1 MGQLIMRQH
10 ILLNNDWFALSVA
23 LTGEERKPKSGYKWV
38 EFEGTNVWKRRRI
51 LLNEYGEKVLT
62 LLSEPKS
69 SVIRPDAGLMEVAN
83 EWLYHGIGVGG
94 TLRLFKYLV
103 EYRELGMSRLDLAM
117 DFVPDEKQQK
127 VIWGLS
133 DSSMYVSGKRSG
145 SGFWS
150 SSSAEWMPEEWRGK
164 RIPHCQSWG
173 HKTTGVKWK
182 LYYKSKELR
191 EAGGGWFAKPYIV
204 DQWRES
210 GFDINNVWR
219 LEVSLH
225 NCNGLT
231 VDGQTLSRDFW
242 YKNTNELASSLYSS
256 RFIIREDGGHKDKS
270 NDRRVHFLPVRG
282 DMLVRCKVNESGNTR
297 NARVS
302 LLRSLV
308 RACDDEMVKYDERT
322 VKGVCDHV
330 RQLVQRDGLNRY
342 FQAMVGKSLNEW
354 CFEVISQSSGSSFEV
369 VTKNTD
375 IQTNTGFDTCLP
387 PSS

>member
-1 MGQLIMRQH
+1 MQH
-10 ILLNNDWFALSVA
+10 VLLNNDWFALSVT
-23 LTGEERKPKSGYKWV
+23 LTGEERRPKSGYKWV

-51 LLNEYGEKVLT
+51 LVNEYGEKVFT

-69 SVIRPDAGLMEVAN
+69 SVIRPDAGLIEVAN

-94 TLRLFKYLV
+94 VLRLFKYLV

-117 DFVPDEKQQK
+117 DFVPNEKQRR

-133 DSSMYVSGKRSG
+133 DGSMYVSGKRSG

-173 HKTTGVKWK
+173 HKTTDVKWK

-204 DQWRES
+204 DQWHES

-231 VDGQTLSRDFW
+231 VDGERLSRDFW
-242 YKNTNELASSLYSS
+242 YKNTNELASSLYTS

-270 NDRRVHFLPVRG
+270 NDKRVHFLPVRG
-282 DMLVRCKVNESGNTR
+282 DMLVRCKVNEGDGTR

-308 RACDDEMVKYDERT
+308 KACDDEMVKYDERT
-322 VKGVCDHV
+322 VKGVCEHV
-330 RQLVQRDGLNRY
+330 RQLVQRDGLHQY
-342 FQAMVGKSLNEW
+342 FKAMVGKSLNEW
-354 CFEVISQSSGSSFEV
+354 CMEVESQALGEVFEVKV
-369 VTKNTD
+369 KNTD
-375 IQTNTGFDTCLP
+375 LQANTQFDTCLP
-387 PSS
+387 PSSSRPLLP

>member
-1 MGQLIMRQH
+1 MQH
-10 ILLNNDWFALSVA
+10 VLLNNDWFALSVA
-23 LTGEERKPKSGYKWV
+23 LTGEERRLKSGYKWV

-51 LLNEYGEKVLT
+51 LLNEYGEKVFT

-69 SVIRPDAGLMEVAN
+69 SVIRPDAGLIEVAN

-94 TLRLFKYLV
+94 VLRLFKYLV
-103 EYRELGMSRLDLAM
+103 EYKELGMSRLDLAM
-117 DFVPDEKQQK
+117 DFVPNEKQQK
-127 VIWGLS
+127 VILGLA
-133 DSSMYVSGKRSG
+133 DGSMYVSGKRSG

-150 SSSAEWMPEEWRGK
+150 SSSAEWMPIEWRGK

-173 HKTTGVKWK
+173 HKTTDVKWK

-231 VDGQTLSRDFW
+231 IDGERLTRDFW
-242 YKNTNELASSLYSS
+242 YKNTGDLASSLYTS
-256 RFIIREDGGHKDKS
+256 RFIVREDGGHKDKS
-270 NDRRVHFLPVRG
+270 NDKKVHFLPVRG
-282 DMLVRCKVNESGNTR
+282 DMLVRCKVNEGDGTR

-308 RACDDEMVKYDERT
+308 KACDDEMVKYDERT
-322 VKGVCDHV
+322 VKGVCNHV
-330 RQLVQRDGLNRY
+330 RQLVQRDGLHQY
-342 FQAMVGKSLNEW
+342 FKAMVGKSLNEW
-354 CFEVISQSSGSSFEV
+354 CMEVESQALGEVFEVKV
-369 VTKNTD
+369 KNTD
-375 IQTNTGFDTCLP
+375 LQANTRFDTCLP
-387 PSS
+387 PYPDTN

>member
-1 MGQLIMRQH
+1 MQH
-10 ILLNNDWFALSVA
+10 VLLNNDWFALSVA
-23 LTGEERKPKSGYKWV
+23 LTGEERRPKSGYKWV
-38 EFEGTNVWKRRRI
+38 EFEGTNVWKRRRM
-51 LLNEYGEKVLT
+51 LLNEYGEKVFT

-69 SVIRPDAGLMEVAN
+69 SVIRPDAGLIEVAN

-94 TLRLFKYLV
+94 VLRLLKYLV

-117 DFVPDEKQQK
+117 DFVPNEKQQK

-133 DSSMYVSGKRSG
+133 DGSMYVSGKRSG

-150 SSSAEWMPEEWRGK
+150 SSSAEWMPSEWRGK

-173 HKTTGVKWK
+173 HKTTDVKWK

-231 VDGQTLSRDFW
+231 VNGERLSRDFW
-242 YKNTNELASSLYSS
+242 YKNTNELASSLYTS
-256 RFIIREDGGHKDKS
+256 RFIIREDGGHKDRS
-270 NDRRVHFLPVRG
+270 NDKRVHFLPVRG
-282 DMLVRCKVNESGNTR
+282 DMLVRCKVNEGDSTR

-308 RACDDEMVKYDERT
+308 KACDDEMVKYDERT
-322 VKGVCDHV
+322 VRGVCNHV
-330 RQLVQRDGLNRY
+330 RQLVQRDGLHQY
-342 FQAMVGKSLNEW
+342 FKAMVGKSLNEW
-354 CFEVISQSSGSSFEV
+354 CMEMESQALGEVFEVKV
-369 VTKNTD
+369 KNTD
-375 IQTNTGFDTCLP
+375 LQANKRFDTCLP

>member
-1 MGQLIMRQH
+1 MQH
-10 ILLNNDWFALSVA
+10 VLLNNDWFAMSVA
-23 LTGEERKPKSGYKWV
+23 LTGEERRPVSGYKWV
-38 EFEGTNVWKRRRI
+38 EFDGTNVWKRRRC
-51 LLNEYGEKVLT
+51 LFNEYGEKVFT

-69 SVIRPDAGLMEVAN
+69 SVIRPDAGLMEIAN
-83 EWLYHGIGVGG
+83 EWLYHGIGVSGI
-94 TLRLFKYLV
+94 LHLFRYLC
-103 EYRELGMSRLDLAM
+103 EYRELGLSRLDLAL
-117 DFVPDEKQQK
+117 DFVPNERQRK

-133 DSSMYVSGKRSG
+133 DGSMYVSGKRSG

-150 SSSAEWMPEEWRGK
+150 SSSAEWMPLEWRGK

-173 HKTTGVKWK
+173 HKTTDVKWK

-219 LEVSLH
+219 LEVSMH

-231 VDGQTLSRDFW
+231 VNGERLSRELW
-242 YKNTNELASSLYSS
+242 YKHTGELVSSLYTS
-256 RFIIREDGGHKDKS
+256 RFVIRENGSHKDKS
-270 NDRRVHFLPVRG
+270 NDKKVHFLPVRG
-282 DMLVRCKVNESGNTR
+282 DMLVRRKVSEGDGTR

-322 VKGVCDHV
+322 VDGVCEHV
-330 RQLVQRDGLNRY
+330 KRLVWQDGLQRY
-342 FQAMVGKSLNEW
+342 FLAMVGKTLDEW
-354 CFEVISQSSGSSFEV
+354 VLGVKSQASGMTYV
-369 VTKNTD
+369 ATPKNTD
-375 IQTNTGFDTCLP
+375 IQPFTGFDTCLP
-387 PSS
+387 QNPNTH

>member
-1 MGQLIMRQH
+1 MQH
-10 ILLNNDWFALSVA
+10 VLLNNDWFALSVA
-23 LTGEERKPKSGYKWV
+23 LTGEERRPKSGYKWV

-51 LLNEYGEKVLT
+51 LLNEYGEKVFT

-69 SVIRPDAGLMEVAN
+69 SVIRPDAGLIEVAN

-94 TLRLFKYLV
+94 VLRLFKYLC
-103 EYRELGMSRLDLAM
+103 EYRELGLSRLDLAM
-117 DFVPDEKQQK
+117 DFVPNEKQRE

-133 DSSMYVSGKRSG
+133 DGSMYVSGKRSG

-150 SSSAEWMPEEWRGK
+150 SSSAEWMPKEWRGK

-173 HKTTGVKWK
+173 HKTTDVKWK

-191 EAGGGWFAKPYIV
+191 EVGGGWFAKPYIV

-231 VDGQTLSRDFW
+231 VDGERLTRDFW
-242 YKNTNELASSLYSS
+242 YKNTGDLASSLYTS
-256 RFIIREDGGHKDKS
+256 RFVIREDGGHKDKS
-270 NDRRVHFLPVRG
+270 NDKRVHFLPVRG
-282 DMLVRCKVNESGNTR
+282 DMLVRCKVNEGDGTR

-308 RACDDEMVKYDERT
+308 KACDDEMVKYDERT
-322 VKGVCDHV
+322 VMGICDHV
-330 RQLVQRDGLNRY
+330 RQLVQRDGLQRY

-354 CFEVISQSSGSSFEV
+354 CDEVISQSSGSTFEV
-369 VTKNTD
+369 ITKNVD
-375 IQTNTGFDTCLP
+375 LQPNTQFDTCLP
-387 PSS
+387 PSSSHPLLP

>member
-1 MGQLIMRQH
+1 MQH
-10 ILLNNDWFALSVA
+10 VLLNNDWFALSVA
-23 LTGEERKPKSGYKWV
+23 LTGEERRPKSGYKWV
-38 EFEGTNVWKRRRI
+38 EFEGTNVWKHRRI
-51 LLNEYGEKVLT
+51 LVNEYGEKVFT

-69 SVIRPDAGLMEVAN
+69 SVIRPDAGLIEVAN

-94 TLRLFKYLV
+94 VLRLFKYLV
-103 EYRELGMSRLDLAM
+103 EYKELGMSRLDLAM
-117 DFVPDEKQQK
+117 DFVPNEKQQK
-127 VIWGLS
+127 VILGLA
-133 DSSMYVSGKRSG
+133 DGSMYVSGKRSG

-150 SSSAEWMPEEWRGK
+150 SSSAEWMPAEWRGK

-173 HKTTGVKWK
+173 HKTTDVKWK

-231 VDGQTLSRDFW
+231 VDGERLTRDFW
-242 YKNTNELASSLYSS
+242 YKNTGDLASSLYSS
-256 RFIIREDGGHKDKS
+256 RFIIREDGGHKDRS
-270 NDRRVHFLPVRG
+270 NDKRVHFLPVRG
-282 DMLVRCKVNESGNTR
+282 DMLVRCKVPEGDGVR

-322 VKGVCDHV
+322 VKGVCNHV
-330 RQLVQRDGLNRY
+330 RQLVQRDGLHRY
-342 FQAMVGKSLNEW
+342 FRAMVGSSLDEW
-354 CFEVISQSSGSSFEV
+354 CSGVIDEARGSSFEV
-369 VTKNTD
+369 ITKNTD
-375 IQTNTGFDTCLP
+375 IQPFEKFDTCLP
-387 PSS
+387 PYPGTP

>member
-1 MGQLIMRQH
+1 MQH
-10 ILLNNDWFALSVA
+10 ILLNNDWFAMSVA
-23 LTGEERKPKSGYKWV
+23 LTGEERRLKSGYKWV

-51 LLNEYGEKVLT
+51 LLNEYGEKVFT

-69 SVIRPDAGLMEVAN
+69 SVIRPDAGLIEVAN

-94 TLRLFKYLV
+94 VLRLFKYLV

-117 DFVPDEKQQK
+117 DFVPNEKQQK

-133 DSSMYVSGKRSG
+133 DGSMYVSGKRSG

-150 SSSAEWMPEEWRGK
+150 SSSADWMPSEWRGK

-173 HKTTGVKWK
+173 HKTTDVKWK

-210 GFDINNVWR
+210 GFDVNNVWR

-231 VDGQTLSRDFW
+231 VDGERLSRDFW
-242 YKNTNELASSLYSS
+242 YKNTGDLASSLYTS

-270 NDRRVHFLPVRG
+270 NDKRVHFLPVRG
-282 DMLVRCKVNESGNTR
+282 DMLVRCKVNEGDGTR

-322 VKGVCDHV
+322 VRGVCDHV
-330 RQLVQRDGLNRY
+330 RQLVQRDGLHRY
-342 FQAMVGKSLNEW
+342 FQGMVGKSLDMW
-354 CFEVISQSSGSSFEV
+354 CNEVISQSSGSSFEV
-369 VTKNTD
+369 NVKNTD
-375 IQTNTGFDTCLP
+375 LQANTRFDTCLP
-387 PSS
+387 TYPNTP